1 MKKLKEFLIKPRGI
15 YFSIVAVLTLT
26 MFLMTISFSY
36 YVPTSTT
43 KTEMT
48 VGEIVNTLS
57 IDDNETN
64 SIVLGSL
71 EEKTIT
77 FRIKSYNLIDTMYY
91 IYYDKNINISYEII
105 DGSDN
110 TIKESDEETITVK
123 FTNNSEEEVTVGFNI
138 ASGFV
143 GKTLEVDGII
153 VK

>member
-71 EEKTIT
+71 EERTIT

-110 TIKESDEETITVK
+110 TIKESGEETITVK

-143 GKTLEVDGII
+143 GKALEVDGII